1 MEYICKY
8 VTDYATHGLPS
19 GANVSASDAAQYST
33 LYPIWRSN
41 VHNHL
46 SSPETVHSYHFEHL
60 RHFFVFTLIYVHT
73 NISTNL

>member
-8 VTDYATHGLPS
+8 VNDYATHGLPS

-60 RHFFVFTLIYVHT
+60 KHYFLFTLINVHT